1 MGKHTRTER
10 VQLRDAAGE
19 IGEEDS
25 MREKP
30 LSM

>member
-10 VQLRDAAGE
+10 VQLRDAE
-19 IGEEDS
+19 RETGEEDS